1 MYSSVMSGTIFGI
14 QGMLIQ
20 VEADL
25 SDGLPG
31 FHMVGYLSGEVR
43 ESSERIRT
51 AIRNSGYDLPPKRVV
66 INLSPAD
73 IRKSGAG
80 FDLPIAIAMLI
91 SMGYIPEEY
100 TREILFL
107 GELGLNGA
115 ILPMNGVLAIVDEAV
130 RNGCH
135 IVVAAKENAK
145 EAALIPGITVIG
157 ADRLESLVKLLQT
170 DIRKDLSDQ
179 DMPAFSVENGLQEI
193 LSRQTVEESISDTV
207 VSVRSSESEEQRTI
221 LSEHILILNSNEERD
236 IESESM
242 NAPEMDFKDFK
253 GQPIVRRAMEIAA
266 SGMHNLLMTGPPGAG
281 KTMAAKCLTGILPE
295 LTHEESMEL
304 TKIYSIRG
312 LFDSSQGLLKN
323 RPFRAP
329 HHTITSTSLIG
340 GGVFPVPGEI
350 TLAHH
355 GVLFLDELPEFNKN
369 VIEVLRQPLEDGH
382 IVVNRLQAS
391 YDFPAD
397 VMLIA
402 AMNPCPCG
410 CYPDRSRCNCSVQQI
425 RHYQGKISRAIMD
438 RMDLMLTIRPAGY
451 REILNTQKE
460 ENSESI
466 RHRVRRLHRLQKE
479 RYQGYGYLFNSQLDM
494 DGIHKFCQLDRESRD
509 YMQSIFETQ
518 ELSAR
523 GYHRLLKLARTIA
536 DMDGEDRIQIRHLSE
551 AVAYRIVQSD
561 GNRC

>member
-14 QGMLIQ
+14 QGVLIQ

-51 AIRNSGYDLPPKRVV
+51 AIRNSGYELPPKRVV

-73 IRKSGAG
+73 IRKNGAG
-80 FDLPIAIAMLI
+80 FDLPIAVAMLI
-91 SMGYIPEEY
+91 SMGVIPEAY

-130 RNGCH
+130 KHGCRM
-135 IVVAAKENAK
+135 VVVSRENAK
-145 EAALIPGITVIG
+145 EAALIPDIHVIG
-157 ADRLESLVKLLQT
+157 ADSLDELVKLLNKN
-170 DIRKDLSDQ
+170 IREML
-179 DMPAFSVENGLQEI
+179 
-193 LSRQTVEESISDTV
+193 TEEKNP
-207 VSVRSSESEEQRTI
+207 EQLRETEDVP
-221 LSEHILILNSNEERD
+221 L
-236 IESESM
+236 
-242 NAPEMDFKDFK
+242 PEVDFKDFK
-253 GQPIVRRAMEIAA
+253 GQPLVRRAMEIAA

-295 LTHEESMEL
+295 LTLEESMEI

-312 LFDSSQGLLKN
+312 LFDSTKGLIRC

-340 GGVFPVPGEI
+340 GGIFPVPGEI

-369 VIEVLRQPLEDGH
+369 VIEVLRQPLEEGH
-382 IVVNRLQAS
+382 VVVNRLQAS
-391 YDFPAD
+391 YEFPAD
-397 VMLIA
+397 VMLVA

-410 CYPDRSRCNCSVQQI
+410 CYPDRKRCNCSFQQI
-425 RHYQGKISRAIMD
+425 RNYQGKISRAMID
-438 RMDLMLTIRPAGY
+438 RMDLMLRIQPAGY
-451 REILNTQKE
+451 TDILSEEKE
-460 ENSESI
+460 EDSLSI
-466 RHRVRRLHRLQKE
+466 RKRIVSLHTLQKK
-479 RYQGYGYLFNSQLDM
+479 RYQNYGYLFNSQLDM
-494 DGIHKFCQLDRESRD
+494 EGIHKYCFLNRESKD
-509 YMQSIFETQ
+509 YMQSIFETHD
-518 ELSAR
+518 LSAR

-536 DMDGEDRIQIRHLSE
+536 DMDHSDHIEIRHLSE
-551 AVAYRIVQSD
+551 AVAYRIYDQHKDPYAVPPQDHSYGMRGGD
-561 GNRC
+561 Q